1 MVVSL
6 TSTTPALLSHLT
18 NTTTTCVQINGAT
31 KSRHR
36 VTGLDINA
44 WLLAG
49 ATKNF
54 IHATKFRTL
63 VARLGNCNFCES
75 CRLTWLSIYA
85 CIKKLIW
92 GPDKTC
98 DYSHKKEKGKLNQ
111 KRLLVFKSL
120 PTYYIYPETKILV
133 MVSPPPIIKIQFS
146 GCAVIQDL
154 WFFNLI

>member
-1 MVVSL
+1 MGLSYLFKLPFIVQTVMVVSL

-75 CRLTWLSIYA
+75 CRLT
-85 CIKKLIW
+85 
-92 GPDKTC
+92 
-98 DYSHKKEKGKLNQ
+98 
-111 KRLLVFKSL
+111 
-120 PTYYIYPETKILV
+120 
-133 MVSPPPIIKIQFS
+133 
-146 GCAVIQDL
+146 
-154 WFFNLI
+154 

>member
-1 MVVSL
+1 MGLSYLFKLPFIVQTVMVVSL

-75 CRLTWLSIYA
+75 CRLTWHSIFVSFWGCLYQKVNLRPWQDMWLLTQERKGQ
-85 CIKKLIW
+85 IEPKKITSFSNPCLLI
-92 GPDKTC
+92 T
-98 DYSHKKEKGKLNQ
+98 YTQKL
-111 KRLLVFKSL
+111 KS
-120 PTYYIYPETKILV
+120 
-133 MVSPPPIIKIQFS
+133 
-146 GCAVIQDL
+146 
-154 WFFNLI
+154 